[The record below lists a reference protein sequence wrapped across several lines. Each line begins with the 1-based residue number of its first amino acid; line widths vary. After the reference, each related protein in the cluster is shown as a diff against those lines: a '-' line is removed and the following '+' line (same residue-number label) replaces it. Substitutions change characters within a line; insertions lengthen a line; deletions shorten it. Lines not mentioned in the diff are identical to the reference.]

1 MGSGASKRSESISA
15 DTASQDSMSRPASNA
30 DPRRKSASGN
40 GPPQYSKRQAP
51 PPPRPPAKKKEEV
64 FKETNYQHVDEHVMK
79 TPQKLYNGTFRE
91 LVTYLTSNPDWD
103 ELARVR
109 AIFRWVTSVDVFSLN
124 IDDTPPKQSPME
136 YFVKIRNNT
145 GNHAH
150 LFSGLCQM
158 AGVHCE
164 ILSGMNKSAAYE
176 IGKKADRKS
185 MGAQWNAVFVEDDW
199 RFVDAFWASACVVGK
214 KTGEWA
220 LVDAEGDLED
230 DDEEITE
237 GTTQHRINE
246 FYFLPNPD
254 ELIWTHFPDKT
265 EWQLLKTPV
274 ALPVY
279 QDHFYVRERFHIL
292 GMSKTPQSKIPC
304 VLHTTDGEMDIQF
317 GLSPANSA
325 RLRFKYMLYRSRTKS
340 DSSIDTYLDR
350 FVLFEHREDLLRFS
364 LRFPVR
370 GTFKMDIYGLDV
382 EDSDIFD
389 LCCSYVIECP
399 QAKANC
405 LPLPDCPPLGWGPV
419 QKTKE
424 AGLTPVSHKNAQVVA
439 RDGHVEIRL
448 DKEKALA
455 LHQQLKHAVLDDA
468 TLSKYCLTRV
478 EEGEVV
484 VYLRLPQKGEY
495 ALKLFAQDAG
505 AEGNAENVLNYLV
518 DCQGQTDQSKPFPN
532 TSHGLLGKGPDADRF
547 GVKPLTHPGGTIDAK
562 DGKVSVK
569 FAASDK
575 AELVCEVHTVDGKAA
590 RQVTATRRN
599 EKGEWIFDLDLP
611 EAGEYSL
618 NVFAKEKGND
628 HEIFNVHTY
637 LVHSEG
643 HDKAAGDDT
652 QNDDDTFE
660 DNVIS
665 NETVETSD
673 KEVFIPVPPGLENA
687 VVEFHRRNGQ
697 TAADAEQV
705 EVIRTEDMSMF
716 KLNLDDYG
724 EYMLNVYTE
733 PAPGSGRVRNVA
745 KYQVNRKRP
754 GELYSGNINTI
765 MDTIQDEDPKAAAAA
780 DTTPSAGSDDDW
792 ETVDDEEDT
801 ATEQM
806 GELEKEEEEEEGEE
820 ERRENEP
827 GEEEE
832 EEDDEGKEDREIVA
846 IEPVTAPTEEAEFVE
861 VPLVMACRPT
871 RPKTSKPKKP
881 KQRFPRFA
889 NGRTYREER
898 RLLARKAV
906 QQAMELKDQK
916 QLEAAIARYK
926 DTGVPDDDATLVK
939 AQKLLTALQAKADL
953 MEASQKRDLPALEK
967 ALKRAKEV
975 NFEHQLDLQIALATR
990 LKEHLARLEKLRHAV
1005 LNMDQKTVAELKT
1018 YGKPPGGVHE
1028 SMMATFLLLGSS
1040 MKEVKVWRTCQSL
1053 MAKTGRE
1060 SMMRKISQFDPRAV
1074 SLKVAEQAR
1083 RVTKA
1088 YTTDQVRDASAG
1100 AATFYIWAQGM
1111 IEEVESYGGAEQA
1124 DQLRLQK

>member
-780 DTTPSAGSDDDW
+780 DTTPSAGSD
-792 ETVDDEEDT
+792 
-801 ATEQM
+801 
-806 GELEKEEEEEEGEE
+806 
-820 ERRENEP
+820 
-827 GEEEE
+827 
-832 EEDDEGKEDREIVA
+832 
-846 IEPVTAPTEEAEFVE
+846 
-861 VPLVMACRPT
+861 
-871 RPKTSKPKKP
+871 
-881 KQRFPRFA
+881 
-889 NGRTYREER
+889 EER